1 MTDDERSGHGAGGRH
16 AAGRT
21 PDGNPGDGEI
31 GGGAVGE
38 GGGEVGGPPLV
49 PGDPGEPTPPQG
61 LSVPDP
67 MTDTGRHALIEPVH
81 PPPAPVAEVPAAPTV
96 EPHPASEGPAPTGSV
111 YRSPEAGQLRRYAPL
126 AAAAVVLA
134 LLAGLAGGWIGWTLA
149 GRSVSDGA
157 LARPLPQADPA
168 SAQLTPVEAVAEKVL
183 PSVVLLKVE
192 GGGPGEDEGSG
203 VVLSPDGLVLTND
216 HVVAAAATGGTVT
229 ALLQDG
235 RAFPARITGRDS
247 GSDLALV
254 RLDGATGLTAAELGN
269 SESLRVGQQV
279 VAIGAPLGLD
289 GTVTTGIV
297 SALDRAVSVGGE
309 QGGQATVL
317 NAVQHDAP
325 INPGNS
331 GGPLVDLQGRVVG
344 INSAIASTGGSQGGS
359 IGVGFS
365 IPVNQARRVAD
376 ELNRTGRAIR
386 AVLGVTVTGV
396 GQPASGG
403 AVVGQVT
410 PGGPAAQAGLHPG
423 DVVLRVAD
431 RPISD
436 GDELVAAIRDHE
448 PGEQVGLTLA
458 DRRVT
463 VTLAGEP
470 S

>member
-1 MTDDERSGHGAGGRH
+1 MTDDERSGHGAGGGRH
-16 AAGRT
+16 SAART
-21 PDGNPGDGEI
+21 PDENA
-31 GGGAVGE
+31 GGSAV
-38 GGGEVGGPPLV
+38 PPPA

-61 LSVPDP
+61 LPAIDP
-67 MTDTGRHALIEPVH
+67 LTDTGRHALIEPGEVA
-81 PPPAPVAEVPAAPTV
+81 PPPSGPAPVEAAGPVGDPPVVVEPSAGPAPRASQADAAPPAPRSRAA
-96 EPHPASEGPAPTGSV
+96 
-111 YRSPEAGQLRRYAPL
+111 RLRRYVPL

-157 LARPLPQADPA
+157 LARPLPRADPA

-183 PSVVLLKVE
+183 PSVVLFKVE

-203 VVLSPDGLVLTND
+203 IVLSPDGLVLTND
-216 HVVAAAATGGTVT
+216 HVVSAAAAGGTIT
-229 ALLQDG
+229 ALLPDG
-235 RAFPARITGRDS
+235 RAFTGRITGRDS

-254 RLDGATGLTAAELGN
+254 RLDGAAGLAPAELGN
-269 SESLRVGQQV
+269 SDSLRVGQQV

-297 SALDRAVSVGGE
+297 SALDRAVSVGGD

-331 GGPLVDLQGRVVG
+331 GGPLLDLQGRVVG
-344 INSAIASTGGSQGGS
+344 VNSAIASTAGNQGGS

-376 ELNRTGRAIR
+376 ELNRTGRATR

-410 PGGPAAQAGLHPG
+410 PGGPAAAAGIHPG

-431 RPISD
+431 RPIAD

-458 DRRVT
+458 DREVT

>member
-21 PDGNPGDGEI
+21 PDEIPGEVTDPPAGPGDT
-31 GGGAVGE
+31 V
-38 GGGEVGGPPLV
+38 
-49 PGDPGEPTPPQG
+49 DPGEPTPPQG
-61 LSVPDP
+61 LPAPDP
-67 MTDTGRHALIEPVH
+67 LTDTGRHALIEPVS
-81 PPPAPVAEVPAAPTV
+81 PPPAVVTGPQGSGAPPSVTPVGRPAAQ
-96 EPHPASEGPAPTGSV
+96 HLS
-111 YRSPEAGQLRRYAPL
+111 RYAPL

-157 LARPLPQADPA
+157 LGRPLPQADPA
-168 SAQLTPVEAVAEKVL
+168 SAQLTPVEAVAAKAL

-203 VVLSPDGLVLTND
+203 ILLSPDGLVLTND
-216 HVVAAAATGGTVT
+216 HVVAAAATGGTIT

-297 SALDRAVSVGGE
+297 SALDRAVSVGGD

-344 INSAIASTGGSQGGS
+344 VNSAIASTGGGQGGS

-376 ELNRTGRAIR
+376 ELNRTGRATR

-448 PGEQVGLTLA
+448 PGEQIGLTLA
-458 DRRVT
+458 DRQVT

>member
-21 PDGNPGDGEI
+21 PAETADGS
-31 GGGAVGE
+31 GAL
-38 GGGEVGGPPLV
+38 PPLE
-49 PGDPGEPTPPQG
+49 GDPAQATPPRG
-61 LSVPDP
+61 LPVPDP
-67 MTDTGRHALIEPVH
+67 VTDTGRHALIEPDDAA
-81 PPPAPVAEVPAAPTV
+81 PPLPDPAGEAERPGLAPGAPAPAPADGADDEGEAPARTW
-96 EPHPASEGPAPTGSV
+96 SG
-111 YRSPEAGQLRRYAPL
+111 RLRRYAPL

-157 LARPLPQADPA
+157 LGRPLPQADPA
-168 SAQLTPVEAVAEKVL
+168 SSQLTPVEAVAEKVL

-203 VVLSPDGLVLTND
+203 IVLSADGLVLTND
-216 HVVAAAATGGTVT
+216 HVVSAAAAGGTIT

-235 RAFPARITGRDS
+235 RAFPARIVGRDT

-254 RLDGATGLTAAELGN
+254 RLDGAGGLTAAELGN
-269 SESLRVGQQV
+269 SDSLRVGQQV

-297 SALDRAVSVGGE
+297 SALDRAVSVGGD

-344 INSAIASTGGSQGGS
+344 VNSAIASTGGNQGGS

-376 ELNRTGRAIR
+376 ELNRTGRATR
-386 AVLGVTVTGV
+386 AVLGVTVTAV
-396 GQPASGG
+396 GQPANGG

-410 PGGPAAQAGLHPG
+410 PGGPAALAGLHPG
-423 DVVLRVAD
+423 DVVLRVGD
-431 RPISD
+431 RPIAD
-436 GDELVAAIRDHE
+436 GDELVAAIRDHQ
-448 PGEQVGLTLA
+448 PGEQVGLALT
-458 DRRVT
+458 DRQVT